1 MRRGLAHALTAG
13 RVFAG
18 AASIDATLHGKLD
31 VAAVLITASA
41 VLDGLDG
48 KAARWAGSAGPFG
61 ALFDYF
67 CDYLSFI
74 VAPWLLAR
82 ALAGGDGWTLQF
94 VLALP
99 LLTGAIR
106 YSLNGVAV
114 AGRDAEILDLPGVG
128 TIFFAF
134 LPVLVVFLD
143 GPSRLSREALTII
156 VGAGTA
162 VLSLLMLAPVRYPK
176 LSLIPGASAAVLL
189 LLTLMPF
196 LGTRAIAT
204 AAILIGT
211 FYIVAGPFLLR
222 PHARGDAQDPRRDG
236 LGSESVL
243 HAQFGRT
250 AGLEEAVADGDAMD
264 NTGNGFR
271 EHVRDGAADAA
282 DRTVLLHGE

>member
-18 AASIDATLHGKLD
+18 AASIDATLRGRLD
-31 VAAVLITASA
+31 LAAALITASA

-48 KAARWAGSAGPFG
+48 KAARWSGAASPFG

-74 VAPWLLAR
+74 VAPWMLAR
-82 ALAGGDGWTLQF
+82 ALAGADGWTLQF
-94 VLALP
+94 VLSLP

-106 YSLNGVAV
+106 YSLNGAVVA
-114 AGRDAEILDLPGVG
+114 ARDVEVRDLPGVG

-134 LPVLVVFLD
+134 LPVLLVFL
-143 GPSRLSREALTII
+143 GAPSRFSPEAVTVI

-176 LSLIPGASAAVLL
+176 LSLVPGASPAVLV

-196 LGTRAIAT
+196 LGTRAIAM
-204 AAILIGT
+204 AAVLIGT
-211 FYIVAGPFLLR
+211 AYIVAGPFLLR
-222 PHARGDAQDPRRDG
+222 PHAGGNAQDPRRD
-236 LGSESVL
+236 SVGGEPVF
-243 HAQFGRT
+243 HAQFGRA
-250 AGLEEAVADGDAMD
+250 AGLEEAVAGRDAMD
-264 NTGNGFR
+264 DAGDGFG
-271 EHVRDGAADAA
+271 EHLRDRAADAA
-282 DRTVLLHGE
+282 DRAVLLHGK